1 MKYLANCLRLILFS
15 CVCSWNFFVKFSSSE
30 ISEKDTSEATLP
42 KQYQRESLDSPVKSS
57 RQRRA
62 RVLYSDEEDEVP
74 EASPMKLK
82 KRKFCDV
89 KDVQEHCS
97 SIVKSPVNSGAAE
110 EEDKKEE
117 VLHQE

>member
-1 MKYLANCLRLILFS
+1 
-15 CVCSWNFFVKFSSSE
+15 
-30 ISEKDTSEATLP
+30 
-42 KQYQRESLDSPVKSS
+42 
-57 RQRRA
+57 
-62 RVLYSDEEDEVP
+62 
-74 EASPMKLK
+74 MKLK

-97 SIVKSPVNSGAAE
+97 SIVKSPVNSGAAK